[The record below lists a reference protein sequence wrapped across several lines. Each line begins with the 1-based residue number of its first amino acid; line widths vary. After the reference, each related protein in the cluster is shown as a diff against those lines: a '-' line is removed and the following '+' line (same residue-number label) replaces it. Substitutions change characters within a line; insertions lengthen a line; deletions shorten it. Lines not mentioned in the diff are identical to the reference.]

1 MKSGSIPEN
10 EIARI
15 AALQQYQI
23 LDTDPELEF
32 NDIVHLASQLCETPI
47 SLISLIDSERQ
58 WFKARVGL
66 EATETERQLSFCA
79 HALNQQELFIVPDAS
94 KDERFFDNPFV
105 TSDPHVI
112 FYAGMPLVTSEGYAL
127 GTLCVIDSKP
137 RDLTDVQ
144 KLGLQV
150 LGKQVVKLLDLRL
163 QLQQLKLSEAAL
175 RKSEEQINII
185 FQNSIDGVVVCD
197 HKGMITDWNAK
208 AEDIFGWTKE
218 EIKGK
223 YLHETIIPE
232 MHRQGHVAGMKH
244 HAETGEGPILNK
256 TIEVPAIRKNG
267 EEINIEL
274 GVSLISIKGENA
286 FIGFV
291 NDITE
296 RKTATAKLDQQKAF
310 YETILNQV
318 PTDIAV
324 FDPDHRYLF
333 VNPGAIKNEEFRKF
347 IIGKDDFEYCAYRN
361 RDTAVAK
368 KRREKFI
375 QVKET
380 GKPIVWE
387 DSMKDE
393 SGKPV
398 THLRT
403 LYPVYNAQN
412 ELQMIIGFGIDIS
425 DRKHTEEELIKAKNL
440 AEQLTG
446 SKDRFLA
453 NMSHEI
459 RTPMNAILGM
469 SHQLAKTN
477 LDQSQRFYNETISK
491 AAENLL
497 IIINDILDFSKI
509 EAGKLS
515 LENIGFEIREVIHK
529 ALQVMLYKAEEK
541 GISLNLIPIN
551 NLLST
556 VYVGDPYR
564 INQVLLNL
572 LNNAI
577 KFTEKGG
584 VTVSCELR
592 NDLIDKQIICIT
604 VTDTGIGMD
613 KDYADHLFEKFT
625 QEDVSVTRRYGGT
638 GLGLSISKE
647 LIELMGGNIL
657 VTSEKNVGTSV
668 SFTLTLSKGTLA
680 DLPLREVETIDT
692 LLLSGKKILV
702 VDDNEMNRV
711 VATTILN
718 NYGALISEARNGKE
732 CIESLNRNP
741 VDLVLMDI
749 QMPVMDGIEATKYI
763 REKISKTL
771 PVIALTANAIK
782 GDNEKYFSVGMN
794 GYVSKPFTE
803 NVLVKNCAIL
813 LGKEKIFLPL
823 DSVTAKS
830 SDTLFDLSYLVEISH
845 GDQLFLAKMIALFIE
860 QIPASIAE
868 LNLAYSKNGLK
879 QVKAMA
885 HKIKSSIDV
894 LGIASLQDTIRAIE
908 NFEPEVQEA
917 QQLDNLIKLLNQT
930 VPLVIEALK
939 KVS

>member
-1 MKSGSIPEN
+1 MKPGIIPEN
-10 EIARI
+10 ETARI

-23 LDTDPELEF
+23 LDTDPEAEF
-32 NDIVHLASQLCETPI
+32 NDIVLLASQLCETPI
-47 SLISLIDSERQ
+47 SLVSLIDVNRQ
-58 WFKARVGL
+58 WFKAKLGL
-66 EATETERQLSFCA
+66 DATETQRQLSFCA
-79 HALNQQELFIVPDAS
+79 HAINQEELFIVPDAT
-94 KDERFFDNPFV
+94 KDERFSDNPLV
-105 TSDPHVI
+105 TGNPHVI
-112 FYAGMPLVTSEGYAL
+112 FYAGMPLVTEKGHAL

-137 RDLTDVQ
+137 RNLTDLQ
-144 KLGLQV
+144 MLGLTI
-150 LGKQVVKLLDLRL
+150 LGKQVVKLLELRL
-163 QLQQLKLSEAAL
+163 QLHQLKLSESAL

-185 FQNSIDGVVVCD
+185 FQNSIDGVVVCN
-197 HKGMITDWNAK
+197 HKGMITEWNAK
-208 AEDIFGWTKE
+208 AEAIFGWTKE
-218 EIKGK
+218 EITGK

-232 MHRQGHVAGMKH
+232 MHRESHLAGMKH

-256 TIEVPAIRKNG
+256 TIEVPALRKNG
-267 EEINIEL
+267 EEISIAL
-274 GVSLISIKGENA
+274 GISPISIKGENA
-286 FIGFV
+286 FIGFI

-347 IIGKDDFEYCAYRN
+347 IIGKDDFEYCAFRN
-361 RDTAVAK
+361 RDTTVAQ

-387 DSMKDE
+387 DSMKAE
-393 SGKPV
+393 TGKLI

-403 LYPVYNAQN
+403 LYPVYNAKQ

-425 DRKHTEEELIKAKNL
+425 ERKHAEEELIKAKNL

-446 SKDRFLA
+446 SKDQFLA

-469 SHQLAKTN
+469 SHQLAKTR
-477 LDQSQRFYNETISK
+477 LDQSQQFYNDTISK

-515 LENIGFEIREVIHK
+515 LENIGFELQEVIHK

-541 GISLNLIPIN
+541 GISLNLLSIDS
-551 NLLST
+551 LLSP
-556 VYVGDPYR
+556 VFIGDPYR

-572 LNNAI
+572 LNNSI
-577 KFTEKGG
+577 KFTEKGS
-584 VTVSCELR
+584 VTISC
-592 NDLIDKQIICIT
+592 DLINNTIDNQVVRIT

-613 KDYADHLFEKFT
+613 KEFADRLFEKFT

-647 LIELMGGNIL
+647 LVELMGGGIQ
-657 VTSEKNVGTSV
+657 VTSEKNVGTSI
-668 SFTLTLSKGTLA
+668 SFTLTLSKGTKD
-680 DLPLREVETIDT
+680 DLPVNEVETIDAM
-692 LLLSGKKILV
+692 LLSGRKILV

-718 NYGALISEARNGKE
+718 NYGALVSEARNGKE
-732 CIESLNRNP
+732 CIDLLNREL

-763 REKISKTL
+763 RKEISKTL

-794 GYVSKPFTE
+794 DYISKPFTE
-803 NVLVKNCAIL
+803 NDLIKHCAIW
-813 LGKEKIFLPL
+813 LGKKMVFVPIEKVALETTDKL
-823 DSVTAKS
+823 YN
-830 SDTLFDLSYLVEISH
+830 LSYLQEISH
-845 GDQLFLAKMIALFIE
+845 GDQAFLAKMIALFIE
-860 QIPASIAE
+860 QIPASVAE
-868 LNLAYSKNGLK
+868 LNQAYANNELT
-879 QVKAMA
+879 QVKALA
-885 HKIKSSIDV
+885 HKTKSSIDA
-894 LGIASLQDTIRAIE
+894 LGITSLQDTIRDIE
-908 NFEPEVQEA
+908 NSEPGDHNGPA
-917 QQLDNLIKLLNQT
+917 LDALIQQLNQT
-930 VPLVIEALK
+930 VPLVIEQLK
-939 KVS
+939 QL

>member
-1 MKSGSIPEN
+1 M
-10 EIARI
+10 
-15 AALQQYQI
+15 
-23 LDTDPELEF
+23 
-32 NDIVHLASQLCETPI
+32 
-47 SLISLIDSERQ
+47 
-58 WFKARVGL
+58 
-66 EATETERQLSFCA
+66 
-79 HALNQQELFIVPDAS
+79 
-94 KDERFFDNPFV
+94 
-105 TSDPHVI
+105 
-112 FYAGMPLVTSEGYAL
+112 
-127 GTLCVIDSKP
+127 
-137 RDLTDVQ
+137 
-144 KLGLQV
+144 LGLTI
-150 LGKQVVKLLDLRL
+150 LGKQVVTLLDLRL

-185 FQNSIDGVVVCD
+185 FQNSIDGVVVCN
-197 HKGMITDWNAK
+197 HNGMITEWNAK
-208 AEDIFGWTKE
+208 AEAIFGWTKE
-218 EIKGK
+218 EITGK

-232 MHRQGHVAGMKH
+232 MHRDSHLAGMKH

-256 TIEVPAIRKNG
+256 TIEVPALRKNG
-267 EEINIEL
+267 EEISIAL
-274 GVSLISIKGENA
+274 GISPISIKGENA

-347 IIGKDDFEYCAYRN
+347 IIGKDDFEYCAFRN
-361 RDTAVAK
+361 RDTTVAQ

-387 DSMKDE
+387 DSMKAE
-393 SGKPV
+393 TGKLI

-403 LYPVYNAQN
+403 LYPVYNTKQ

-425 DRKHTEEELIKAKNL
+425 ERKHAEEELIKAKNL

-446 SKDRFLA
+446 SKDQFLA

-469 SHQLAKTN
+469 SHQLAKTK
-477 LDQSQRFYNETISK
+477 LDQSQQFYNDTISK

-515 LENIGFEIREVIHK
+515 LENIGFELQEVIHK

-541 GISLNLIPIN
+541 GISLNLLSIDS
-551 NLLST
+551 LLSP
-556 VYVGDPYR
+556 VFIGDPYR

-572 LNNAI
+572 LNNSI
-577 KFTEKGG
+577 KFTEKGS
-584 VTVSCELR
+584 VTISCELI
-592 NDLIDKQIICIT
+592 NNAIDNQVVRIT

-613 KDYADHLFEKFT
+613 KEFADRLFEKFT

-647 LIELMGGNIL
+647 LVELMGGGIQ
-657 VTSEKNVGTSV
+657 VTSEKNAGTSI
-668 SFTLTLSKGTLA
+668 SFTLTLTKGTKD
-680 DLPLREVETIDT
+680 DLPVNEVETIDAM
-692 LLLSGKKILV
+692 LLSGRKILV

-718 NYGALISEARNGKE
+718 NYGAVISEARNGKE
-732 CIESLNRNP
+732 CIDILNREL

-749 QMPVMDGIEATKYI
+749 QMPVMDGIEATKHI
-763 REKISKTL
+763 RKEISKTL

-794 GYVSKPFTE
+794 DYISKPFTE
-803 NVLVKNCAIL
+803 NDLIKHCAIW
-813 LGKEKIFLPL
+813 LGKKNDIY
-823 DSVTAKS
+823 TNRKS
-830 SDTLFDLSYLVEISH
+830 NQRI
-845 GDQLFLAKMIALFIE
+845 
-860 QIPASIAE
+860 
-868 LNLAYSKNGLK
+868 
-879 QVKAMA
+879 
-885 HKIKSSIDV
+885 
-894 LGIASLQDTIRAIE
+894 IR
-908 NFEPEVQEA
+908 
-917 QQLDNLIKLLNQT
+917 
-930 VPLVIEALK
+930 
-939 KVS
+939 